1 MKKLVA
7 VTLLLLGSLFAVPIS
22 THLAHGQFTGIVC
35 LTRATSNGCP
45 QVPLTFNATGVG
57 KTFTIGV
64 FINNSDAMGGFD
76 IYVRSDPSFVNPT
89 SAALGTL
96 IASPSLTSICVNGV
110 ATTGACTAV
119 ASPNGP
125 GVVEVTSA
133 ESSGGYA

>member
-35 LTRATSNGCP
+35 LTRATSNNCP

-64 FINNSDAMGGFD
+64 VIDNSDAMGD
-76 IYVRSDPSFVNPT
+76 IYIHL
-89 SAALGTL
+89 ALGPLYLTP
-96 IASPSLTSICVNGV
+96 IRASRGPPEASP
-110 ATTGACTAV
+110 
-119 ASPNGP
+119 
-125 GVVEVTSA
+125 
-133 ESSGGYA
+133 

>member
-35 LTRATSNGCP
+35 LTRATSNNCP

-64 FINNSDAMGGFD
+64 FIENSDAMGGSKF
-76 IYVRSDPSFVNPT
+76 YFF
-89 SAALGTL
+89 
-96 IASPSLTSICVNGV
+96 V
-110 ATTGACTAV
+110 ATSNLPPISV
-119 ASPNGP
+119 AFGLLSLGP
-125 GVVEVTSA
+125 P
-133 ESSGGYA
+133 